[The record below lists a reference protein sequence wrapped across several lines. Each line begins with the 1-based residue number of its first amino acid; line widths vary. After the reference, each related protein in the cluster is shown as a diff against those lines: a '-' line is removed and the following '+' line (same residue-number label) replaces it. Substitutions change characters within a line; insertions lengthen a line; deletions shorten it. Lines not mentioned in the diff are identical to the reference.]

1 MRTCCREATAPRDTC
16 YQLLHISCR
25 RRHSAQVGI
34 KGNTVRS
41 LMGSSLENDNIPPWR
56 RCGQYGSL
64 GPERGRVEMRTW
76 FRIFLFDFAPSWK
89 QSAGRT
95 PHLAG
100 PNPSPSTQLVTL
112 SQVRTEEISCSIET
126 RAG

>member
-34 KGNTVRS
+34 KGNAVQGIDGLFS
-41 LMGSSLENDNIPPWR
+41 C
-56 RCGQYGSL
+56 CGQYGSL

-100 PNPSPSTQLVTL
+100 PSPS
-112 SQVRTEEISCSIET
+112 
-126 RAG
+126 RAAQHATSDPVSGED